1 MIIVNVYYKDK
12 EGMATSKD
20 YDGFGEVDF
29 IEAINT
35 AIEKVKIEDSMAVV
49 KVIHAYEV
57 KQ

>member
-1 MIIVNVYYKDK
+1 MIVVNIYYKDK
-12 EGMATSKD
+12 EGLANSKD

-29 IEAINT
+29 IEAIKL
-35 AIEKVKIEDSMAVV
+35 AIEKVMIEDSMAVV